1 MDTTKKLE
9 LRMYGVIIYQLSP
22 IQAGIQFQH
31 AVTRYGRQYDN
42 ELYKDW
48 ADNWQTSIVLNG
60 GNTNLNTDRLGTINK
75 DFIELQNQNIDCV
88 AFYEPDLGDQ
98 MTSFCLIADERVF
111 NKRKYPDF
119 GFDYDEV
126 NKLFIK
132 NGDFGQT
139 PTSEW
144 IDSIGGNKNYFL
156 RNYLGKL
163 QLWR

>member
-60 GNTNLNTDRLGTINK
+60 GTTNLNTDRLGTINK